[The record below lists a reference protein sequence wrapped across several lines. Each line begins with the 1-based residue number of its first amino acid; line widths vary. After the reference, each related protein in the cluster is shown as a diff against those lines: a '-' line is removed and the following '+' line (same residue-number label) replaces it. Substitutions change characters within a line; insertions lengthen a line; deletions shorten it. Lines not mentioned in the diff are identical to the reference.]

1 MKILN
6 VYFKNINSLEGE
18 NRIDFDKAP
27 IVDAGVFAITGPNGS
42 GKSSILDAVTL
53 ALYGETFRFPKPAEN
68 VMTNNTAGCFAQ
80 VEFVIDGEK
89 YRSSWQVKRA
99 NAQADGELMAVEM
112 RLTRVNGEEQIL
124 ASEPHKVLAQNTEL
138 TGMDFR
144 RFTRSIMLAQGDF
157 AAFLKALDVERL
169 DILERIINKDIYAD
183 YMQDAYAA
191 VEQTQS
197 KLVELQA
204 RLADIALMNDEQL
217 QVAELDLADQ
227 KLSFTELKQE
237 KTGLL
242 QLQASL
248 QNLQELEQRIA
259 QLEKAHANEQQQ
271 LASAEA
277 DLTTIAKSQDVLAFG
292 DGLHKVAEKKAAI
305 EQLDKES
312 AEKQA
317 ILQQTQEQL
326 SQVDVDESYFASLP
340 RQDAQ
345 VQQQALDAL
354 QGQLTQTAT
363 DKHSEASLKSVLETQ
378 LPEKQQT
385 LATVDA
391 WLAEHEKDHFLV
403 ENMPELGRLRTLR
416 QRSQDMQKAMKS
428 FNKTHKNASAAST
441 KNQAGMRALEKEIED
456 SKKALE
462 LLNEELEF
470 IADGHSLDEML
481 ALRVEQ
487 KQRVEDFGELL
498 NLAKV
503 YKRFVNKGLSKRF
516 AGLDQTQLDDQLKD
530 KNDQIES
537 AQIIHR
543 FLEKAVYR
551 EGLTLRLADDR
562 VKLEDNVPCPLC
574 GSEEHPYAK
583 KLPVVNDSKGAFAE
597 QARLLRSLQAEEKRI
612 NQQLTA
618 YNKVMDGNTEHVE
631 RINRVRAEW
640 LTLCTRLNAV
650 SDELEIGSF
659 RVMRQRIKV
668 EKKELKEISALI
680 KRFQSKKKEIAK
692 QEVFSIKKE
701 AGLAKLKTKQEALD
715 ESGQGRPHEMVVLE
729 TELAENMQEESALM
743 KLVSSQLQEVDE
755 KLPNLGRENAL
766 YDVLSKR
773 RQDYQGYSMRQNS
786 MTAEIKQMTD
796 KVSVCQQNVQE
807 YDNKLQALE
816 MQMNE
821 QQLSQLYFSVQ
832 DQQAELAKLKSAN
845 SLLLA
850 ELNKQSDALTLQLQ
864 GSPYE
869 SLEQVQTL
877 LDLSERQGEI
887 QSSFDRLQQNLV
899 KYPADLEALD
909 KQKSAE
915 RAHIPATETLEGA
928 VIQLRDKTVKM
939 EIVAQEIATLERQL
953 GEQQQLKQNN
963 AQLLKTIEQQEIAL
977 KQAQEEQAS
986 MDAEPEN
993 IFRRRVQAGVAG
1005 KLLSSANS
1013 FLDKIGGRY
1022 QVASMTSE
1030 AGLALEIVD
1039 TQQQNIR
1046 RAVSSVSG
1054 GEAFVVSLAMAL
1066 GLSETANN
1074 GRAIDSLFI
1083 DEGFGNLDAKT
1094 LYTVVTT
1101 LKSLKA
1107 HGKTVGIISHIEGIK
1122 QQIPTQAELIRQE
1135 NGVYKVVVH
1144 GAVVETAELAAGAA

>member
-42 GKSSILDAVTL
+42 GKTSILDAITL

-99 NAQADGELMAVEM
+99 NAQADGELMPVEM
-112 RLTRVNGEEQIL
+112 RLTRVNDEEHIL
-124 ASEPHKVLAQNTEL
+124 ASESHKVLAQNTEL

-183 YMQDAYAA
+183 YKLDAEAA
-191 VEQTQS
+191 TEQAQK
-197 KLVELQA
+197 KLVELQT

-227 KLSFTELKQE
+227 KLSFSELKQE
-237 KTGLL
+237 KTNLL

-259 QLEKAHANEQQQ
+259 QLEKDHANEQQQ
-271 LASAEA
+271 IASAKA
-277 DLTTIAKSQDVLAFG
+277 DLATIAKSQDVLSFG
-292 DGLHKVAEKKAAI
+292 DVLHKVAEKKAAV
-305 EQLDKES
+305 EQLGEES
-312 AEKQA
+312 RKKQVS
-317 ILQQTQEQL
+317 LQKIQEQL
-326 SQVDVDESYFASLP
+326 SQADVDESYFASLP

-354 QGQLTQTAT
+354 QGQLTQIAT
-363 DKHSEASLKSVLETQ
+363 EKHSEVALKETLEAQ
-378 LPEKQQT
+378 LPEKQQV

-391 WLAEHEKDHFLV
+391 WLAEREKDHFLV
-403 ENMPELGRLRTLR
+403 GNMPELGRLRTLR
-416 QRSQDMQKAMKS
+416 QRSQDMQKAMKR
-428 FNKTHKNASAAST
+428 FDKTHKNASAAST
-441 KNQAGMRALEKEIED
+441 KNQASMCALEKEIED
-456 SKKALE
+456 SKKVLVA
-462 LLNEELEF
+462 LNEELEF
-470 IADGHSLDEML
+470 IAGGHSLDEMM

-487 KQRVEDFGELL
+487 KQRVADFIELL

-503 YKRFVNKGLSKRF
+503 HKRFVNKGLSKRF
-516 AGLDQTQLDDQLKD
+516 ADVDAVQLNDQLQA

-537 AQIIHR
+537 AQIIHGI
-543 FLEKAVYR
+543 LEKAVYR
-551 EGLTLRLADDR
+551 EELTLRLADDR
-562 VKLEDNVPCPLC
+562 AKLEDKVPCPLC
-574 GSEEHPYAK
+574 GSEDHPYVRK
-583 KLPVVNDSKGAFAE
+583 IPIINDSKAALAE
-597 QARLLRSLQAEEKRI
+597 QARLVRSLQAEKKKI
-612 NQQLTA
+612 NQQLIA
-618 YNKVMDGNTEHVE
+618 YNKVINGNTEHTE

-640 LTLCTRLNAV
+640 LTLCARLNAV
-650 SDELEIGSF
+650 SDELEINSF
-659 RVMRQRIKV
+659 RVMKRRIKA
-668 EKKELKEISALI
+668 EKQELKEINVLI

-692 QEVFSIKKE
+692 QEVFSIKKQ
-701 AGLAKLKTKQEALD
+701 AALDKLKTKQQMLD
-715 ESGQGRPHEMVVLE
+715 ESGQGRPHEMVILE
-729 TELAENMQEESALM
+729 TELAENMQEESALT

-755 KLPNLGRENAL
+755 KLPKLGKENAL

-786 MTAEIKQMTD
+786 LAAEIKQITE
-796 KVSVCQQNVQE
+796 KVSLCQKNIQH
-807 YDNKLQALE
+807 YDEKLQALDA
-816 MQMNE
+816 QINE
-821 QQLSQLYFSVQ
+821 QQLAQLYFSVQ
-832 DQQAELAKLKSAN
+832 DQQAELAKLKAAN
-845 SLLLA
+845 NKLLT
-850 ELNKQSDALTLQLQ
+850 ELNAQSDELALQLQ
-864 GSPYE
+864 NSPYE
-869 SLEQVQTL
+869 SLEQVQVL

-887 QSSFDRLQQNLV
+887 QSLFDRLQQNLV
-899 KYPADLEALD
+899 KYPAEFEALD
-909 KQKSAE
+909 KQQSAE
-915 RAHIPATETLEGA
+915 RAHIPATETLEST
-928 VIQLRDKTVKM
+928 VIQLRDKAVKM
-939 EIVAQEIATLERQL
+939 EIIAQEIATLEKQL

-963 AQLLKTIEQQEIAL
+963 AQLLQAIEQQEIAL
-977 KQAQEEQAS
+977 KQAQGELDR
-986 MDAEPEN
+986 MNAEPEN
-993 IFRRRVQAGVAG
+993 IFRRRVQAGVTA

-1022 QVASMTSE
+1022 HVSSTTSD
-1030 AGLALEIVD
+1030 AGLALEIID
-1039 TQQQNIR
+1039 TKQQGIR
-1046 RAVSSVSG
+1046 RAVSSLSG
-1054 GEAFVVSLAMAL
+1054 GETFVVSLAMAL
-1066 GLSETANN
+1066 GLSEAANN

-1107 HGKTVGIISHIEGIK
+1107 QGKTVGIISHIDGIR
-1122 QQIPTQAELIRQE
+1122 QQIPTQAEMIRQE

-1144 GAVVETAELAAGAA
+1144 GAVVETTELVGNVA

>member
-42 GKSSILDAVTL
+42 GKTSILDAITL

-99 NAQADGELMAVEM
+99 NAQADGELMPVEM
-112 RLTRVNGEEQIL
+112 RLTRVNDEEHIL
-124 ASEPHKVLAQNTEL
+124 ASESHKVLAQNTEL

-183 YMQDAYAA
+183 YKLDAEAA
-191 VEQTQS
+191 TEQAQK
-197 KLVELQA
+197 KLVELQT

-227 KLSFTELKQE
+227 KLSFSELKQE
-237 KTGLL
+237 KTNLL

-259 QLEKAHANEQQQ
+259 QLEKDHANEQQQ
-271 LASAEA
+271 IASAKA
-277 DLTTIAKSQDVLAFG
+277 DLATIAKSQDVLSFG
-292 DGLHKVAEKKAAI
+292 DVLHKVAEKKAAV
-305 EQLDKES
+305 EQLGEES
-312 AEKQA
+312 RKKQVS
-317 ILQQTQEQL
+317 LQKIQEQL
-326 SQVDVDESYFASLP
+326 SQADVDESYFASLP
-340 RQDAQ
+340 RQDTQ

-354 QGQLTQTAT
+354 QGQLTQTVA
-363 DKHSEASLKSVLETQ
+363 DRQSEVALKETLEAQ

-385 LATVDA
+385 LATVEA
-391 WLAEHEKDHFLV
+391 WLTEHKKDHFLV

-416 QRSQDMQKAMKS
+416 QRSQDMQKAMKR
-428 FNKTHKNASAAST
+428 FNKTHQNASAAST
-441 KNQAGMRALEKEIED
+441 KNQASMRALEKEIEG
-456 SKKALE
+456 SKKALAA
-462 LLNEELEF
+462 LNEELEF
-470 IADGHSLDEML
+470 IADGHSLDEMM

-487 KQRVEDFGELL
+487 KQRVADFIELL
-498 NLAKV
+498 SLAKV
-503 YKRFVNKGLSKRF
+503 HKRFVNKGLSKRF
-516 AGLDQTQLDDQLKD
+516 ADLDAAQLNDQLQA

-537 AQIIHR
+537 AQIIHGI
-543 FLEKAVYR
+543 LEKAVYR
-551 EGLTLRLADDR
+551 EELTLRLAADR
-562 VKLEDNVPCPLC
+562 AKLEDKVPCPLC
-574 GSEEHPYAK
+574 GSEEHPYVRK
-583 KLPVVNDSKGAFAE
+583 FPVINDSKAALAE
-597 QARLLRSLQAEEKRI
+597 QARLVRSLQAEKKKI
-612 NQQLTA
+612 NQQLIA
-618 YNKVMDGNTEHVE
+618 YNKVINGNTEHTE

-640 LTLCTRLNAV
+640 LTLCARLNAV
-650 SDELEIGSF
+650 SDELEINSF
-659 RVMRQRIKV
+659 RVMKRRIKA
-668 EKKELKEISALI
+668 EKQELKEINVLI

-692 QEVFSIKKE
+692 QEVFSIKKQ
-701 AGLAKLKTKQEALD
+701 AALDKLKTKQQMLD
-715 ESGQGRPHEMVVLE
+715 ESGQGRPHEMVILE
-729 TELAENMQEESALM
+729 TELAENMQEESALT

-755 KLPNLGRENAL
+755 KLPKLGKENAL

-786 MTAEIKQMTD
+786 LAAEIKQITE
-796 KVSVCQQNVQE
+796 KVSLCQKNIQH
-807 YDNKLQALE
+807 YDEKLQALDA
-816 MQMNE
+816 QINE
-821 QQLSQLYFSVQ
+821 QQLAQLYFSVQ
-832 DQQAELAKLKSAN
+832 DQQAELAKLKTAN
-845 SLLLA
+845 NKLLA
-850 ELNKQSDALTLQLQ
+850 ELNAQSDELALQLQ
-864 GSPYE
+864 NSPYE
-869 SLEQVQTL
+869 SLEQVQVL

-887 QSSFDRLQQNLV
+887 QSLFDRLQQNLV
-899 KYPADLEALD
+899 KYPAEFEALD
-909 KQKSAE
+909 KQQSAE
-915 RAHIPATETLEGA
+915 RAHIPATETLEST
-928 VIQLRDKTVKM
+928 VIQLRDKAVKM
-939 EIVAQEIATLERQL
+939 EIIAQEIATLEKQL

-963 AQLLKTIEQQEIAL
+963 AQLLQAIEQQEIAL
-977 KQAQEEQAS
+977 KQAQGELDR
-986 MDAEPEN
+986 MNAEPEN
-993 IFRRRVQAGVAG
+993 IFRRRVQAGVTA

-1022 QVASMTSE
+1022 HVSSTTSD
-1030 AGLALEIVD
+1030 AGLALEIID
-1039 TQQQNIR
+1039 TKQQGIR
-1046 RAVSSVSG
+1046 RAVSSLSG
-1054 GEAFVVSLAMAL
+1054 GETFVVSLAMAL
-1066 GLSETANN
+1066 GLSEAANN

-1107 HGKTVGIISHIEGIK
+1107 QGKTVGIISHIDGIR
-1122 QQIPTQAELIRQE
+1122 QQIPTQAEMIRQE

-1144 GAVVETAELAAGAA
+1144 GAVVETTELVGNVA

>member
-27 IVDAGVFAITGPNGS
+27 IIDAGVFAITGPNGS
-42 GKSSILDAVTL
+42 GKSSILDAITL
-53 ALYGETFRFPKPAEN
+53 ALYGETFRFPRPAEN

-80 VEFVIDGEK
+80 VEFIIDGEK

-99 NAQADGELMAVEM
+99 DGELMAVEM
-112 RLTRVNGEEQIL
+112 RLTRINGEEQIL
-124 ASEPHKVLAQNTEL
+124 AGEPHKVLAQNTEL

-169 DILERIINKDIYAD
+169 DILERIVNKDIYAD
-183 YMQDAYAA
+183 YKQDVQAA
-191 VEQTQS
+191 TEQAQS
-197 KLVELQA
+197 KLVELQG

-227 KLSFTELKQE
+227 KLSFSELKQE
-237 KTGLL
+237 KTSLL

-271 LASAEA
+271 LASAKT
-277 DLTTIAKSQDVLAFG
+277 DLATIANSQDVLAFG
-292 DGLHKVAEKKAAI
+292 GALHEVAEKKAAI
-305 EQLDKES
+305 EKLDKES
-312 AEKQA
+312 AVKQA
-317 ILQQTQEQL
+317 TLQQTQEQL
-326 SQVDVDESYFASLP
+326 SLADVDEKYFASLP

-345 VQQQALDAL
+345 IQQQALDTL
-354 QGQLTQTAT
+354 QTQLAQTAT
-363 DKHSEASLKSVLETQ
+363 GKHSEVALMGTLQTQ

-385 LATVDA
+385 LTAVEA
-391 WLAEHEKDHFLV
+391 WLAEREKDHFLV

-428 FNKTHKNASAAST
+428 FDKTHKNASAAST
-441 KNQAGMRALEKEIED
+441 KNQASMRALEKEIEE

-462 LLNEELEF
+462 VLNEELEF
-470 IADGHSLDEML
+470 IAGVHSFDEML
-481 ALRVEQ
+481 EFRAEQ
-487 KQRVEDFGELL
+487 KQRVADFIELL

-503 YKRFVNKGLSKRF
+503 YKRFVNKGVSKRF
-516 AGLDQTQLDDQLKD
+516 ANLDKAQLDDQLRA

-537 AQIIHR
+537 AQIIHGI
-543 FLEKAVYR
+543 LEKSVYR
-551 EGLTLRLADDR
+551 EDLTLRLAADR
-562 VKLEDNVPCPLC
+562 MKLEDNVPCSLC

-583 KLPVVNDSKGAFAE
+583 KLPVVNDSKGALAE

-618 YNKVMDGNTEHVE
+618 YNKVVDGNTEHAE

-640 LTLCTRLNAV
+640 LTSCSRLNAV
-650 SDELEIGSF
+650 SDELGIDSF
-659 RVMRQRIKV
+659 RAMRLRIKA
-668 EKKELKEISALI
+668 EKKELKEIGVLI
-680 KRFQSKKKEIAK
+680 KRFQSKKKDIAK
-692 QEVFSIKKE
+692 MEVFAIKKQG
-701 AGLAKLKTKQEALD
+701 ALDKLQTKQQALD

-729 TELAENMQEESALM
+729 TELTENMQEESALT
-743 KLVSSQLQEVDE
+743 KLISTQLQEVGE
-755 KLPNLGRENAL
+755 KLPSMGKENAL

-786 MTAEIKQMTD
+786 LAAEIKQVID
-796 KVSVCQQNVQE
+796 KVSVCEQNIQE
-807 YDNKLQALE
+807 YDKKLQELDA
-816 MQMNE
+816 QTNE
-821 QQLSQLYFSVQ
+821 RQLSQLYFSLQ

-850 ELNKQSDALTLQLQ
+850 GLNGQSDALALQLK

-869 SLEQVQTL
+869 SLEQVQAL
-877 LDLSERQGEI
+877 LDLSDRQGEI
-887 QSSFDRLQQNLV
+887 QFLFDRLQQNLV
-899 KYPADLEALD
+899 KYPAELEALD
-909 KQKSAE
+909 KQQSAE

-928 VIQLRDKTVKM
+928 VIQLRDKAVKM

-977 KQAQEEQAS
+977 KQAQEELEAMS
-986 MDAEPEN
+986 AEPEN
-993 IFRRRVQAGVAG
+993 IFRQRVQAGVTG
-1005 KLLSSANS
+1005 KLLTSANS
-1013 FLDKIGGRY
+1013 FLDKIGARY
-1022 QVASMTSE
+1022 QVSSMISDG
-1030 AGLALEIVD
+1030 GLALEVVD
-1039 TQQQNIR
+1039 TKQQNIR
-1046 RAVSSVSG
+1046 RAVSSLSG

-1066 GLSETANN
+1066 GLSEIANN

-1135 NGVYKVVVH
+1135 NGMYKVVVH
-1144 GAVVETAELAAGAA
+1144 GAEVETLELAGSAA

>member
-42 GKSSILDAVTL
+42 GKTSILGAITL

-99 NAQADGELMAVEM
+99 NAQADGELMPVEM
-112 RLTRVNGEEQIL
+112 RLTRVNDEEHIL
-124 ASEPHKVLAQNTEL
+124 ASESHKVLAQNTEL

-183 YMQDAYAA
+183 YKLDAEAA
-191 VEQTQS
+191 TEQAQK
-197 KLVELQA
+197 KLVELQT

-227 KLSFTELKQE
+227 KLSFSELKQE
-237 KTGLL
+237 KTNLL

-259 QLEKAHANEQQQ
+259 QLEKDHANEQQQ
-271 LASAEA
+271 IASAKA
-277 DLTTIAKSQDVLAFG
+277 DLATIAKSQDVLSFG
-292 DGLHKVAEKKAAI
+292 DVLHKVAEKKAAV
-305 EQLDKES
+305 EQLGEES
-312 AEKQA
+312 RKKQVS
-317 ILQQTQEQL
+317 LQKIQEQL
-326 SQVDVDESYFASLP
+326 SQADVDESYFASLP
-340 RQDAQ
+340 RQDTQ

-354 QGQLTQTAT
+354 QGQLTQTVA
-363 DKHSEASLKSVLETQ
+363 DRQSEVALKETLEAQ

-385 LATVDA
+385 LATVEA
-391 WLAEHEKDHFLV
+391 WLTEHKKDHFLV

-416 QRSQDMQKAMKS
+416 QRSQDMQKAMKR
-428 FNKTHKNASAAST
+428 FNKTHQNASAAST
-441 KNQAGMRALEKEIED
+441 KNQASMRALEKEIEG
-456 SKKALE
+456 SKKALAA
-462 LLNEELEF
+462 LNEELEF
-470 IADGHSLDEML
+470 IADGHSLDEMM

-487 KQRVEDFGELL
+487 KQRVADFIELL
-498 NLAKV
+498 SLAKV
-503 YKRFVNKGLSKRF
+503 HKRFVNKGLSKRF
-516 AGLDQTQLDDQLKD
+516 ADLDAAQLNDQLQA

-537 AQIIHR
+537 AQIIHGI
-543 FLEKAVYR
+543 LEKAVYR
-551 EGLTLRLADDR
+551 EELTLRLAADR
-562 VKLEDNVPCPLC
+562 AKLEDKVPCPLC
-574 GSEEHPYAK
+574 GSEEHPYVRK
-583 KLPVVNDSKGAFAE
+583 FPVINDSKAALAE
-597 QARLLRSLQAEEKRI
+597 QARLVRSLQAEKKKI
-612 NQQLTA
+612 NQQLIA
-618 YNKVMDGNTEHVE
+618 YNKVINGNTEHTE

-640 LTLCTRLNAV
+640 LTLCARLNAV
-650 SDELEIGSF
+650 SDELEINSF
-659 RVMRQRIKV
+659 RVMKRRIKA
-668 EKKELKEISALI
+668 EKQELKEINVLI

-692 QEVFSIKKE
+692 QEVFSIKKQ
-701 AGLAKLKTKQEALD
+701 AALDKLKTKQQMLD
-715 ESGQGRPHEMVVLE
+715 ESGQGRPHEMVILE
-729 TELAENMQEESALM
+729 TELAENMQEESALT

-755 KLPNLGRENAL
+755 KLPKLGKENAL

-786 MTAEIKQMTD
+786 LAAEIKQITE
-796 KVSVCQQNVQE
+796 KVSLCQKNIQH
-807 YDNKLQALE
+807 YDEKLQALDA
-816 MQMNE
+816 QINE
-821 QQLSQLYFSVQ
+821 QQLAQLYFSVQ
-832 DQQAELAKLKSAN
+832 DQQAELAKLKTAN
-845 SLLLA
+845 NKLLA
-850 ELNKQSDALTLQLQ
+850 ELNAQSDELALQLQ
-864 GSPYE
+864 NSPYE
-869 SLEQVQTL
+869 SLEQVQVL

-887 QSSFDRLQQNLV
+887 QSLFDRLQQNLV
-899 KYPADLEALD
+899 KYPAEFEALD
-909 KQKSAE
+909 KQQSAE
-915 RAHIPATETLEGA
+915 RAHIPATETLEST
-928 VIQLRDKTVKM
+928 VIQLRDKAVKM
-939 EIVAQEIATLERQL
+939 EIIAQEIATLEKQL

-963 AQLLKTIEQQEIAL
+963 AQLLQAIEQQEIAL
-977 KQAQEEQAS
+977 KQAQGELDR
-986 MDAEPEN
+986 MNAEPEN
-993 IFRRRVQAGVAG
+993 IFRRRVQAGVTA

-1022 QVASMTSE
+1022 HVSSTTSD
-1030 AGLALEIVD
+1030 AGLALEIID
-1039 TQQQNIR
+1039 TKQQGIR
-1046 RAVSSVSG
+1046 RAVSSLSG
-1054 GEAFVVSLAMAL
+1054 GETFVVSLAMAL
-1066 GLSETANN
+1066 GLSEAANN

-1107 HGKTVGIISHIEGIK
+1107 QGKTVGIISHIDGIR
-1122 QQIPTQAELIRQE
+1122 QQIPTQAEMIRQE

-1144 GAVVETAELAAGAA
+1144 GAVVETTELVGNVA

>member
-1 MKILN
+1 MRILN

-42 GKSSILDAVTL
+42 GKSSILDAITL
-53 ALYGETFRFPKPAEN
+53 ALYGQTFRFPKPSEN

-89 YRSSWQVKRA
+89 YRSSWQLKRA

-112 RLTRVNGEEQIL
+112 RLTRVSGEEQIL
-124 ASEPHKVLAQNTEL
+124 ASEAHKVLARNTEL

-183 YMQDAYAA
+183 YKQDAQAA
-191 VEQTQS
+191 TEQAQR

-227 KLSFTELKQE
+227 KLSFAELKQE
-237 KTGLL
+237 KTSLL

-248 QNLQELEQRIA
+248 QNLQALEQRIA
-259 QLEKAHANEQQQ
+259 QLEKTQANEQQQ
-271 LASAEA
+271 MASARA
-277 DLTTIAKSQDVLAFG
+277 DLATIANSQDVLAFAG
-292 DGLHKVAEKKAAI
+292 ALHEVAEKKAAI
-305 EQLDKES
+305 KQLEKQS

-317 ILQQTQEQL
+317 TLQQVQEQL
-326 SQVDVDESYFASLP
+326 AQADVDVNYLAGLP

-345 VQQQALDAL
+345 LQQQALETL
-354 QGQLTQTAT
+354 QNQVTHTAT
-363 DKHSEASLKSVLETQ
+363 EKHSEAALKSILEAQ
-378 LPEKQQT
+378 LPEKQQA
-385 LATVDA
+385 LAEVDA

-428 FNKTHKNASAAST
+428 FEKSHKNASAAST
-441 KNQAGMRALEKEIED
+441 KNQASMRGLEKEID
-456 SKKALE
+456 HAKKALE
-462 LLNEELEF
+462 VLNEELKL
-470 IADGHSLDEML
+470 IASGHSLDEML
-481 ALRVEQ
+481 ALRIEQ
-487 KQRVEDFGELL
+487 KQRVADFIELL

-503 YKRFVNKGLSKRF
+503 YKRFVNQGFSKRF
-516 AGLDQTQLDDQLKD
+516 ADLDKRQLDDQLRT
-530 KNDQIES
+530 KNAQIES
-537 AQIIHR
+537 AYIIHR
-543 FLEKAVYR
+543 ILEKAVYR
-551 EGLTLRLADDR
+551 EDLTLRLAADR

-574 GSEEHPYAK
+574 GSEDHPYTRK
-583 KLPVVNDSKGAFAE
+583 MPIVNDSKSALAE
-597 QARLLRSLQAEEKRI
+597 QARLLRSLQAEEKKI

-618 YNKVMDGNTEHVE
+618 YNKVVDGNTEHAE
-631 RINRVRAEW
+631 RINRIRAEW

-650 SDELEIGSF
+650 SNELEIDSF
-659 RVMRQRIKV
+659 RVMRLRIKA
-668 EKKELKEISALI
+668 EKKELKEISVLI
-680 KRFQSKKKEIAK
+680 KRFQSKQKDIVKM
-692 QEVFSIKKE
+692 EVFAIKKQVV
-701 AGLAKLKTKQEALD
+701 LDKLKTKQQVLD

-729 TELAENMQEESALM
+729 TELTENMQEESALT
-743 KLVSSQLQEVDE
+743 KLISTQLQEVGE
-755 KLPNLGRENAL
+755 KLPSMGKENAL

-773 RQDYQGYSMRQNS
+773 RQDYQGYSLRQNS
-786 MTAEIKQMTD
+786 MTAEIRQIID
-796 KVSVCQQNVQE
+796 KVSVCQQNIQE
-807 YDNKLQALE
+807 HDKKLQALDA
-816 MQMNE
+816 QINE
-821 QQLSQLYFSVQ
+821 LQLSQLYFSVQ
-832 DQQAELAKLKSAN
+832 DLQAELAKLKAAN
-845 SLLLA
+845 SLLLR
-850 ELNKQSDALTLQLQ
+850 ELNVHSDALALQLQ
-864 GSPYE
+864 SSPYE
-869 SLEQVQTL
+869 SLEQVQVL
-877 LDLSERQGEI
+877 LDLFERQGEI
-887 QSSFDRLQQNLV
+887 QALFDRLQQNLV
-899 KYPADLEALD
+899 KYPIELEALD
-909 KQKSAE
+909 KQRSAE
-915 RAHIPATETLEGA
+915 RVHIPATETLEGT

-953 GEQQQLKQNN
+953 AEQQQLKQNN

-977 KQAQEEQAS
+977 KQRQEDLEV
-986 MDAEPEN
+986 MNAEPEN
-993 IFRRRVQAGVAG
+993 IFRRRVQAGVAD
-1005 KLLSSANS
+1005 KLLVSANS

-1022 QVASMTSE
+1022 QVSSMNSD

-1039 TQQQNIR
+1039 TKQQNTK
-1046 RAVSSVSG
+1046 RAVSSLSG

-1066 GLSETANN
+1066 GLSEIANN

-1107 HGKTVGIISHIEGIK
+1107 HGKTVGIISHIDGIK
-1122 QQIPTQAELIRQE
+1122 QQIPIQAELIRQE
-1135 NGVYKVVVH
+1135 SGVYKVVVH
-1144 GAVVETAELAAGAA
+1144 GAVVEAVELAGDVA